1 MNAHLSYFIDTLEI
15 RLKSAKAAHDWNEVD
30 VLYTKLQELYQIQ
43 ETSPVRSKIQYA

>member
-30 VLYTKLQELYQIQ
+30 ILYTKLQELYHIQ
-43 ETSPVRSKIQYA
+43 ETSSVHSKLQYV